1 MSQKFLL
8 GLPQAFLPQLSGSC
22 LSANPTGM
30 SIIIPTGLVLLVHL
44 SSLSMSLCLSLTT
57 LFIQCV
63 RLATHLKDKQ
73 TAWPRDKGL
82 TARTHVTENLFTVF
96 PQKRER
102 GGRRGQWEE
111 GCDVYS
117 EIVTTF
123 VFCSRDQS
131 PLGSDPSMPGTDGI
145 GVKSVLSVRR
155 CPLLAMQRGKRD
167 RRRERH

>member
-1 MSQKFLL
+1 MALVFMSH
-8 GLPQAFLPQLSGSC
+8 

-30 SIIIPTGLVLLVHL
+30 SIIIPISFVLLVHL

-63 RLATHLKDKQ
+63 RLATLLKDKQ
-73 TAWPRDKGL
+73 TARPRDKGL

-117 EIVTTF
+117 EIVTSTQKRLHDTQAK
-123 VFCSRDQS
+123 S
-131 PLGSDPSMPGTDGI
+131 
-145 GVKSVLSVRR
+145 GVNGLFSQAFTS
-155 CPLLAMQRGKRD
+155 
-167 RRRERH
+167 